1 MEYWQK
7 RYIRENQAFPANAG
21 LLTIDLPNKG
31 LLGCVELRF
40 DAKCGAING
49 TPDFW
54 IHDAIKKVELIV
66 NGSQVVKSLTGEQIL
81 ALNQYDR
88 CYADAENLYNVGA
101 EMQREVFLL
110 NLGRIFH
117 DREYLLDL
125 GKVNDP
131 EVRIEYDFVAPA
143 AVHGWGNVTS
153 FTGFAD
159 TGFTC
164 IPHLL
169 RESDV
174 VPKGYIKTSEVYR
187 FTSAAPHQENMT
199 IPRGPMYMGLYLQSW
214 YKNEGLG
221 RNIAHVELNLDNDL
235 IIPFRLGR
243 RELDTTC
250 HREFGMFQFLQ
261 TIHCQEGEEYP
272 APIEAGWVWENN
284 LVGVDAI
291 GSEGVLWANYMTIAK
306 RKISDYTA
314 DADAKDTRQYLF
326 KGRYPFSV
334 MKLPHMDD
342 MNERTWIDSSL
353 LGDFWVRFEEP
364 AGAGTNA
371 TIKLLADE
379 VVTKYLS

>member
-7 RYIRENQAFPANAG
+7 RYIRENNAFVGNAG

-31 LLGCVELRF
+31 LLGSVELRV
-40 DAKCGAING
+40 DAFTGAIAG

-54 IHDAIKKVELIV
+54 IHDALKKIELIV
-66 NGSQVVKSLTGEQIL
+66 NGSQVVKSLTGEQVL
-81 ALNQYDR
+81 AMNQYDR

-101 EMQREVFLL
+101 DWQREVFML

-117 DREYLLDL
+117 DRDYLLDL

-131 EVRIEYDFVAPA
+131 EVRIEYDFTLPA
-143 AVHGWGNVTS
+143 NVNGWTNVCA
-153 FTGFAD
+153 FAGVPQL
-159 TGFTC
+159 TYSC

-187 FTSAAPHQENMT
+187 FQSAALRQENMT
-199 IPRGPMYMGLYLQSW
+199 LPRGPLYMGLYLQSW
-214 YKNEGLG
+214 YMNEGLG
-221 RNIAHVELNLDNDL
+221 RNIDHVELNLDNDL

-250 HREFGMFQFLQ
+250 EREFGLFQFIQ
-261 TIHCQEGEEYP
+261 TINATCGQEYP
-272 APIEAGWVWENN
+272 APVESGRWSEQVI
-284 LVGVDAI
+284 AI
-291 GSEGVLWANYMTIAK
+291 QDVIGGEGVLWANYMTIGGQDFTGA
-306 RKISDYTA
+306 A
-314 DADAKDTRQYLF
+314 AAVGNFTRQYMF

-334 MKLPHMDD
+334 MKLPHMADL
-342 MNERTWIDSSL
+342 NERTWIDSAL
-353 LGDFWVRFEEP
+353 LGDFWVRVEEP
-364 AGAGTNA
+364 AGAGTHVI
-371 TIKLLADE
+371 IKLLADE

>member
-7 RYIRENQAFPANAG
+7 RYIRENNPFVGVQG
-21 LLTIDLPNKG
+21 LLTIDLPNRG

-40 DAKCGAING
+40 DAKCGAIDG

-54 IHDAIKKVELIV
+54 LHDAIKKVELIV

-101 EMQREVFLL
+101 EMQREVFML
-110 NLGRIFH
+110 NLGRFFH
-117 DREYLLDL
+117 DRDYLLDL
-125 GKVNDP
+125 GRVNDP
-131 EVRIEYDFVAPA
+131 EVRVEYDFAAPA
-143 AVHGWGNVTS
+143 AVHGWANVTS
-153 FTGFAD
+153 FATTPAPTFS
-159 TGFTC
+159 C
-164 IPHLL
+164 VPHLL

-174 VPKGYIKTSEVYR
+174 VPEGYIKTSEVYR
-187 FTSAAPHQENMT
+187 YPSTPATAHNMT
-199 IPRGPMYMGLYLQSW
+199 IPRGPTYMGLYLQML

-221 RNIAHVELNLDNDL
+221 SIIDHVELNLDNDL

-261 TIHCQEGEEYP
+261 TIHAQEGEEYP

-284 LVGVDAI
+284 IAGQDVI
-291 GSEGVLWANYMTIAK
+291 GSEGVLWANFMTIIGYT
-306 RKISDYTA
+306 ISGYAVATDV
-314 DADAKDTRQYLF
+314 KNTRQYLF

-334 MKLPHMDD
+334 MKLPHLDD
-342 MNERTWIDSSL
+342 LNKRTWIDSRE
-353 LGDFWVRFEEP
+353 LGDFWVRVEET
-364 AGAGTNA
+364 AGVARST
-371 TIKLLADE
+371 TVKLLADE
-379 VVTKYLS
+379 VVTTYPT